1 MALRDGRDADTL
13 EVGAVIIHV
22 GPSHLPLPARL
33 GGAVERRM
41 MELAEAQARGGER
54 VVVYSG
60 GAETGWREHR
70 GVSIRY
76 LGGCRAEF
84 ALHFIED
91 VARGGAPPR
100 VIHVHNRAEIAW
112 LAKRARLGP
121 AVLSCDYH
129 REPWRRFARLRKI
142 SKAAWRRCLLACDRI
157 APVSDYCLDVYR
169 EYWDLPGGKLALI
182 PNGVDC
188 ARFHPDADLRAE
200 WRERLGV
207 DERPMILYVGRLCEQ
222 KGTDLLIAAYRML
235 RRPAALVVAGPCER
249 FGETGVSGLVAE
261 VHAAGGLY
269 LPPLDDAGMPGI
281 YNACDIFVMPTR
293 ELEMFGM
300 AAVEAQAC
308 GKPVVASDHGGLRE
322 TVPESAGM
330 RFRTGDAADLVAHLE
345 VLLRRP
351 ALMEALGAGGRRNAA
366 RYDWTRIA
374 QRCQEVYVTL

>member
-1 MALRDGRDADTL
+1 MI
-13 EVGAVIIHV
+13 VHV

-41 MELAEAQARGGER
+41 MELAEAQVRGGER
-54 VVVYSG
+54 VIVYSG
-60 GAETGWREHR
+60 GPETGWREYR

-76 LGGCRAEF
+76 LSGSRAEF
-84 ALHFIED
+84 ALRFVQD
-91 VARGGAPPR
+91 VVRRTPR

-112 LAKRARLGP
+112 LAKTAGLGP

-129 REPWRRFARLRKI
+129 FEPWRRFAHLRKV
-142 SKAAWRRCLLACDRI
+142 SKAVWRQCLLACDRI
-157 APVSDYCLDVYR
+157 APVSNYCRDVYR
-169 EYWDLPGGKLALI
+169 AYWNLPASRLALI

-188 ARFHPDADLRAE
+188 ARFHPDAARRTE
-200 WRERLGV
+200 WRARLRL

-235 RRPAALVVAGPCER
+235 KRPAALVVAGPCER
-249 FGETGVSGLVAE
+249 FGQTQIGALVAQVQE
-261 VHAAGGLY
+261 AGGIY
-269 LPPLDDAGMPGI
+269 LPPLDDADMPGI

-322 TVPESAGM
+322 TVPETAGV
-330 RFRTGDAADLVAHLE
+330 RFRNGDAADLAAHLE
-345 VLLRRP
+345 ALLAATCDNP
-351 ALMEALGAGGRRNAA
+351 DLLGTLGAGARENAE
-366 RYDWTRIA
+366 RYDWPRIA
-374 QRCQEVYVTL
+374 QRCQEVYATL